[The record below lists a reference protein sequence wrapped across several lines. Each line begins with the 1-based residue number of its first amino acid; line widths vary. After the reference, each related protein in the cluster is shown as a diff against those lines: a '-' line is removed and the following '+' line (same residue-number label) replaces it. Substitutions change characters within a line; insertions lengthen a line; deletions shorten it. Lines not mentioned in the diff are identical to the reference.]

1 MTFRSLIDD
10 NEDLRKR
17 YDELMEKSNEQFKEK
32 CLLLEKTQSMQKAFD
47 VINTLIQKT
56 YDDDLQKLKNK
67 LKALKDASVLM
78 NVLIQK

>member
-67 LKALKDASVLM
+67 LKVLKDASVLM